1 MTTRMIWL
9 ALLALF
15 LLGPGCTDVTDDD
28 DDVADDDDTTAGD
41 DDTTTG
47 DDDATPG
54 DDDDVTAD
62 DDDSG
67 AGDDDDATPAI
78 RVPGE
83 WEPHAATWLQWP
95 GPWEQS
101 MRPAFADIIDV
112 IQDHEPVHLLTP
124 SQSDE
129 NQARQFLTQRGV
141 PDTNIT
147 WHQIL
152 IDNAWMRDNGPV
164 YVTDG
169 AETWIADFR
178 FDAWGGNFGG
188 HIPWQFDDD
197 VPGQVA
203 DYLGIRNE
211 DHTGY
216 VLERGNLEF
225 NGAGTL
231 VLNWDCQDDRNPGM
245 SEAEHEAILSSAF
258 GLTQVVWAYGHDPSD
273 LTTGHIDGNARFID
287 TDTIAISESSWG
299 QDIEDP
305 LVVACEAAGLEVVR
319 IPCPG
324 STDYMNWLVGN
335 GFVAAMAFGNA
346 SADADAQAVL
356 ESLYPGRTVY
366 MLDAGTLWAGGGG
379 IHCVTNDQ
387 PVLQ

>member
-1 MTTRMIWL
+1 MTRRVYIALVWL
-9 ALLALF
+9 IATALPA
-15 LLGPGCTDVTDDD
+15 GTGCTDGTSVGD
-28 DDVADDDDTTAGD
+28 DDVTGDDDDDDDTTV
-41 DDTTTG
+41 G
-47 DDDATPG
+47 DDDATG
-54 DDDDVTAD
+54 D
-62 DDDSG
+62 
-67 AGDDDDATPAI
+67 DDDDATGDDDDISPPAL

-83 WEPHAATWLQWP
+83 WEPHAATWMQWP
-95 GPWEQS
+95 GPWESS
-101 MRPAFADIIDV
+101 MRGAFADIIDV
-112 IQDHEPVHLLTP
+112 VQDYEPVHLLTP

-129 NQARQFLTQRGV
+129 DQARQFLTQRGV

-169 AETWIADFR
+169 TETWIADFR

-188 HIPWQFDDD
+188 HIPWQHDDA
-197 VPGQVA
+197 VPEQVA

-211 DHTGY
+211 DHSSY

-245 SEAEHEAILSSAF
+245 TEAEHEVILEAAF
-258 GLTQVVWAYGHDPSD
+258 GLSQVIWAYGHDPAD
-273 LTTGHIDGNARFID
+273 LTTGHIDGYARFID
-287 TDTIAISESSWG
+287 ADTIAIGDSDWG
-299 QDIEDP
+299 QATEDP
-305 LVVACEAAGLEVVR
+305 LADACEAADLEVVR
-319 IPCPG
+319 IPQPG
-324 STDYMNWLVGN
+324 GTDYMNWLVGN
-335 GFVAAMAFGNA
+335 GYVAGMAFGDAN
-346 SADADAQAVL
+346 ADAAAQAVL
-356 ESLYPGRTVY
+356 ESLFPGRDVH
-366 MLDAGTLWAGGGG
+366 MLDAATLWSGGGG